1 MATQVKICGMTRL
14 EDARLALD
22 LGAWAIGL
30 IFHPPSPRYIDPD
43 AARDLVRELP
53 ADTLSIGVFVD
64 RPMREIH
71 DIVEHVGLRGVQ
83 LHGKET
89 PDEVNALSTNLSG
102 SVVIK
107 AFRVGEK
114 FRVEDVDAYSCDY
127 ILLDTY
133 RKGLQGGT
141 GETFDWSVA
150 HAVSQMKPT
159 ILAGGI
165 GPENIAD
172 AIAAANPFAVDI
184 LSRTES
190 QPGMKDSEQLHR
202 VFEALKGIE

>member
-1 MATQVKICGMTRL
+1 MDR
-14 EDARLALD
+14 
-22 LGAWAIGL
+22 
-30 IFHPPSPRYIDPD
+30 
-43 AARDLVRELP
+43 
-53 ADTLSIGVFVD
+53 SI
-64 RPMREIH
+64 REIH

-89 PDEVNALSTNLSG
+89 PDEVNALSENLTTDII
-102 SVVIK
+102 IK
-107 AFRVGEK
+107 AFRVGEE

-150 HAVSQMKPT
+150 HAVSQMRPT

-184 LSRTES
+184 SSRIES
-190 QPGMKDSEQLHR
+190 QPGRKDSEQLRR
-202 VFEALKGIE
+202 VFETLNRME